1 MDCYVQ
7 SSLRFAVA
15 NALLLAITERG
26 YDVCSIKDKQY
37 LEEFKQHG
45 ISSVLAIGLAFC
57 GKEVALAHEVI

>member
-1 MDCYVQ
+1 
-7 SSLRFAVA
+7 VA